1 MAKPSAFDELVPLV
15 YPQLRQMAAGYIHR
29 EMNPDVVQ
37 ATVLVH
43 ELYLRLLNQKKAAW
57 DDRRHFY
64 IFCARMMRMI
74 LIDHAREN
82 QIKMRGGDSK
92 CVPLNEELL
101 WVKIDSP
108 ELLDLNRALD
118 ELGALDQEKVKL
130 VELRYFLGCTA
141 EETAALMLVSKATV
155 DRELKFIKGWL
166 YQRMHSGALADQGGC
181 LIHFLRAFPHYLN
194 LRDASQ
200 GRSYFSIWNRRR
212 SGFCSLRRSSPRRS
226 TLPKNCGRI

>member
-1 MAKPSAFDELVPLV
+1 MGEITVLLAKWRDGEASAFDELVPLV

-43 ELYLRLLNQKKAAW
+43 ELYLRLLNQKQAAW

-82 QIKMRGGDSK
+82 QIKMRGGHSR
-92 CVPLNEELL
+92 CVPLNDEIL
-101 WVKIDSP
+101 WVKLDSP

-118 ELGALDQEKVKL
+118 ELGALDQDKIKM

-141 EETAALMLVSKATV
+141 EETASLMLVSKATV

-166 YQRMHSGALADQGGC
+166 YQRMHTGALAHQ
-181 LIHFLRAFPHYLN
+181 A
-194 LRDASQ
+194 AV
-200 GRSYFSIWNRRR
+200 
-212 SGFCSLRRSSPRRS
+212 
-226 TLPKNCGRI
+226 

>member
-1 MAKPSAFDELVPLV
+1 MGEITVLLAKWRDGEASAFDELVPLV
-15 YPQLRQMAAGYIHR
+15 YPQLRQMAASYIHR
-29 EMNPDVVQ
+29 EINPDVVQ

-74 LIDHAREN
+74 LIDNAREN
-82 QIKMRGGDSK
+82 QIKMRGGNIK

-108 ELLDLNRALD
+108 ELLDLNRALE

-166 YQRMHSGALADQGGC
+166 YQRMHSGALADQVA
-181 LIHFLRAFPHYLN
+181 L
-194 LRDASQ
+194 
-200 GRSYFSIWNRRR
+200 
-212 SGFCSLRRSSPRRS
+212 
-226 TLPKNCGRI
+226 

>member
-1 MAKPSAFDELVPLV
+1 MGEITVLLAKWRDGESSAFDELVPLV

-82 QIKMRGGDSK
+82 QIKMRGGHTK
-92 CVPLNEELL
+92 CVPLNDELL
-101 WVKIDSP
+101 WVKVDSP

-118 ELGALDQEKVKL
+118 ELAALDMDKVRL

-166 YQRMHSGALADQGGC
+166 YQRMHAGALVDQAA
-181 LIHFLRAFPHYLN
+181 I
-194 LRDASQ
+194 
-200 GRSYFSIWNRRR
+200 
-212 SGFCSLRRSSPRRS
+212 
-226 TLPKNCGRI
+226 